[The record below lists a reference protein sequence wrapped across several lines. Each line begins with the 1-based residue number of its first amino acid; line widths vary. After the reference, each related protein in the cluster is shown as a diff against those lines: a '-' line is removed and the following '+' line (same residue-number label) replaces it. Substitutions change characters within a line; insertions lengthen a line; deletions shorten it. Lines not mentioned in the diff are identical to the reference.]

1 MSQLEIDYCAEG
13 QSDMVIARK
22 LIVVAGHA
30 PGRAYPRE
38 NGAQGKAAVDRL
50 VAGLNAGAAFGNPV
64 LVLRDMDEADC
75 PASLI
80 QQLLTTR
87 SPRMLLRIAVRSA
100 DAWLMADRK
109 AYAIFCGIKERQ
121 IPEMVENLA
130 RPKSIIEAWLDN
142 GKARRL
148 ARFVIQQRRLGMPN
162 YQIIGQWHAEFA
174 RSDWDPIRAANSDT
188 CPSLQRAIVRIQNML

>member
-1 MSQLEIDYCAEG
+1 MSPLEIDYCAEG
-13 QSDMVIARK
+13 QSDMVIAKK

-64 LVLRDMDEADC
+64 LVLRDLDGADC
-75 PASLI
+75 PSSLI
-80 QQLLTTR
+80 QQLLTKR
-87 SPRMLLRIAVRSA
+87 NPRMLLRIAVRSA

-109 AYAIFCGIKERQ
+109 AYAIFCGVKERQ
-121 IPEMVENLA
+121 IPETIEDLA
-130 RPKSIIEAWLDN
+130 RPKSIIEDWLDN
-142 GKARRL
+142 GKALHL
-148 ARFVIQQRRLGMPN
+148 ARFVTEQRRLGMPN

-174 RSDWDPIRAANSDT
+174 RSDWDPLRAANSGR
-188 CPSLQRAIVRIQNML
+188 CPSLQKAIVRIQHVS